1 MPSSHFRLT
10 QYSKLPGGVVD
21 GRGEM
26 RFETVA
32 ELARMS

>member
-10 QYSKLPGGVVD
+10 QYSKLPGVG

-26 RFETVA
+26 RFETVV
-32 ELARMS
+32 ELARMF